1 MKWLGRDTVR
11 TPHMTLCL
19 SAKEFECVARHCKV
33 SDPGPWIDE
42 QRQAACVHTWERKGI
57 LTCVVC
63 LLPSALGDDPIEVA
77 GTLVH
82 ESVHIFQ
89 SLCDSIGERNPSREF
104 EAYSIQRISQE
115 LMTEF
120 RRRMPK

>member
-1 MKWLGRDTVR
+1 MKWLDRHTVR
-11 TPHMTLCL
+11 TPHMILCL
-19 SAKEFECVARHCKV
+19 SAKEYARVVDHCKV
-33 SDPGPWIDE
+33 PSPDAWIDE
-42 QRQAACVHTWERKGI
+42 RRQAACVHTWEREGV

-63 LLPSALGDDPIEVA
+63 LHPNTLNEDPIEVA

-89 SLCDSIGERNPSREF
+89 QLCDSIGERNPSREF

-120 RRRMPK
+120 RRRMSK